1 MDNSRIG
8 LLNFEQVKNWLIENN
23 MYSQAM
29 ASEIDS
35 FPKYIIKGEE
45 LQLPYNVSPQRYVAN
60 FMVMTCLSATNNRIL
75 ESEVVT
81 YTVDEKFLVKI
92 YKKK

>member
-1 MDNSRIG
+1 MDNSKIG
-8 LLNFEQVKNWLIENN
+8 LLNFKQLQNWLIENN
-23 MYSQAM
+23 LYSQAI

-35 FPKYIIKGEE
+35 FPKYVIKGEE

-75 ESEVVT
+75 ESEIVT